1 MTNTPKRNDSKTII
15 PYMVNVG
22 RVTSMAFDWVT
33 KNLYFVCKDANKVH
47 VCSSKLFCTELLE
60 VKNNIISGLEIDPLA
75 GRLFIASY
83 SESFLGGRQDGEVL
97 TYSLDGTVVPGI
109 SHKISGDKLSQPVGL
124 TVDIHKKTVMWIDKM
139 TNIVYSSDYNGKNVA
154 LVALLTSYQ
163 TSLTNFENTLFWIN
177 PKEKKISS
185 YNLKV
190 QNSKDTPIQNVPE
203 HSHSILA
210 LQDQMQPQIVNPCS
224 RSKCSHLCLLS
235 AVKDF
240 TCACPTGFK
249 LSSTNSSNCLLQRQ
263 KLSPTVLPSE
273 TAKSSDG
280 PKKVMLAPYK
290 SNGLVAGVI
299 IVILVIILV
308 IGLAVYWFK
317 FRNNKKPVDVIAFTN
332 SSYNNNESQIT
343 EKERES
349 QVVMRRGAILSCDNP
364 MFVDSPQNT
373 PGSARFGFL
382 KFGSNTNEPTMSA
395 SPSMD
400 FSNIV
405 SVTKGGA
412 SGTNTPKHNKKNK
425 QRMVSESMS
434 YDDAEFYFDNDKKKL
449 IG

>member
-1 MTNTPKRNDSKTII
+1 MKLLFLNQYVLKAVLPHKKEHLLSEFSGRVQTIAVNQQDQEIFASIPSQGVIMKVKIDGLMTNTPKRNDSKTII

-97 TYSLDGTVVPGI
+97 TYSLDGKVVPGI
-109 SHKISGDKLSQPVGL
+109 SHRISGDKLSQPVGL

-154 LVALLTSYQ
+154 LVAMLTSYQ

-210 LQDQMQPQIVNPCS
+210 LQEQMQPQIVNPCS

-235 AVKDF
+235 AGKILPLYF
-240 TCACPTGFK
+240 G
-249 LSSTNSSNCLLQRQ
+249 NSRLNLLLPLNTYPLYIFNLEKNLFPAFFGRSN
-263 KLSPTVLPSE
+263 P
-273 TAKSSDG
+273 AK
-280 PKKVMLAPYK
+280 PY
-290 SNGLVAGVI
+290 
-299 IVILVIILV
+299 
-308 IGLAVYWFK
+308 
-317 FRNNKKPVDVIAFTN
+317 T
-332 SSYNNNESQIT
+332 IT
-343 EKERES
+343 FLFF
-349 QVVMRRGAILSCDNP
+349 AYC
-364 MFVDSPQNT
+364 
-373 PGSARFGFL
+373 FL
-382 KFGSNTNEPTMSA
+382 KNF
-395 SPSMD
+395 
-400 FSNIV
+400 
-405 SVTKGGA
+405 
-412 SGTNTPKHNKKNK
+412 
-425 QRMVSESMS
+425 
-434 YDDAEFYFDNDKKKL
+434 
-449 IG
+449 